1 MVWFTFTDDF
11 NWRASKRGFVQYRAG
26 QRVNVPRRCAEAA
39 EAAGRGAREPVAAAA
54 ESAPAAASD
63 GDVAAG

>member
-26 QRVNVPRRCAEAA
+26 QRVNVPRRCADEA
-39 EAAGRGAREPVAAAA
+39 EAAGRGARDQAEAVEAAPVATSDSDAAA
-54 ESAPAAASD
+54 
-63 GDVAAG
+63 G